1 VTQPLLL
8 LAVLN
13 SLSFDLSDL
22 VLFGADLVLIWCC
35 SVLIWC

>member
-1 VTQPLLL
+1 LL

-22 VLFGADLVLIWCC
+22 VLFGADLVLFGA
-35 SVLIWC
+35 LILIQT